1 MQGQQRILTVSQ
13 VNAYVKRI
21 LSQDVLLSRVQITGE
36 ISNFRRHS
44 SGHLYFALKDAG
56 AAVSAVMFASDTVT
70 LRFLPR
76 DGIRVIVSGSV
87 SLYEKTGQY
96 QLYVHSMVP
105 DGVGALY
112 QAFEE
117 LKNKLQQEGL
127 FDESRKR
134 PLPAFPRKVGL
145 VTSPTGAAVQDMI
158 RVTKRRNPGIQLVLI
173 PVLVQ
178 GEAAAASIVAGIQTA
193 QKSGADVLIVGRG
206 GGSIEDLWPFNEES
220 VARAIAAS
228 EIPVIS
234 AVGHET
240 DFTIADFAA
249 DTRAATPSMAAELAV
264 PVAAEVLASVDTLL
278 RRMNLAISGRI
289 RTARQALDAIAARPF
304 YRRPQDLLV
313 TRRQDI
319 DIADTALRNALQRQL
334 DTRRHELDKAL
345 LRFRYLDPE
354 EPLSRGYSIVY
365 TTNGE
370 MVSSTADVSLQDLYK
385 IRLSDGEMLA
395 RAEGV
400 RKKEKVYGRDDV

>member
-1 MQGQQRILTVSQ
+1 MREQQRVLSVSQ

-21 LSQDVLLSRVQITGE
+21 LSQDLILSRVQITGE
-36 ISNFRRHS
+36 ISNFRKHS
-44 SGHLYFALKDAG
+44 SGHLYFVLKDTG
-56 AAVSAVMFASDTVT
+56 AAINAVMFASDTIA

-76 DGIRVIVSGSV
+76 DGIRVVVSGSV

-319 DIADTALRNALQRQL
+319 DIADTALRNALRRQL

-345 LRFRYLDPE
+345 LHFRYLDPE

>member
-319 DIADTALRNALQRQL
+319 DIADTALRNALRRQL

-345 LRFRYLDPE
+345 LHFRYLDPE

>member
-193 QKSGADVLIVGRG
+193 QKSGADGLIVGRG

>member
-44 SGHLYFALKDAG
+44 SGHLYFALKDSG
-56 AAVSAVMFASDTVT
+56 AAVSAVMFASDAVT

-178 GEAAAASIVAGIQTA
+178 GEAAAASIVAGIQAA

-264 PVAAEVLASVDTLL
+264 PVAAEVLASVDNLL

-319 DIADTALRNALQRQL
+319 DIVDTALRNALRRQL

-345 LRFRYLDPE
+345 LQFRYLDPE

>member
-1 MQGQQRILTVSQ
+1 MREQQRVLSVSQ

-21 LSQDVLLSRVQITGE
+21 LSQDLILSRVQITGE
-36 ISNFRRHS
+36 ISNFRKHS
-44 SGHLYFALKDAG
+44 SGHLYFVLKDTG
-56 AAVSAVMFASDTVT
+56 AAINAVMFASDSIA

-76 DGIRVIVSGSV
+76 DGIRVVVSGSV

-96 QLYVHSMVP
+96 QLYVHAMAP

-117 LKNKLQQEGL
+117 LKNKLQTEGL
-127 FDESRKR
+127 FDEERKR

-158 RVTKRRNPGIQLVLI
+158 RVSKRRDPGIQLVLI

-178 GEAAAASIVAGIQTA
+178 GEAAAASIVQGIRAA
-193 QKSGADVLIVGRG
+193 QNCGADVLIVGRG
-206 GGSIEDLWPFNEES
+206 GGSIEDLWPFNEEI

-228 EIPVIS
+228 GIPVIS

-240 DFTIADFAA
+240 DFTIADFVA
-249 DTRAATPSMAAELAV
+249 DARAATPSMAAELAV
-264 PVAAEVLASVDTLL
+264 PVAAEVLASVDALT
-278 RRMNLAISGRI
+278 RRMMLAISGRI
-289 RTARQALDAIAARPF
+289 RSARQMLDAIAARPF

-313 TRRQDI
+313 TRRQD
-319 DIADTALRNALQRQL
+319 L
-334 DTRRHELDKAL
+334 DTVETAIAHTIRQQFDHRRHELDKAL
-345 LRFRYLDPE
+345 LRFQYLDPE

-365 TTNGE
+365 TMSGE
-370 MVSSTADVSLQDLYK
+370 TVSSTAGVSLQDLYK
-385 IRLSDGEMLA
+385 VRLSDGEMLA

-400 RKKEKVYGRDDV
+400 RKKEKSYGRDDV